1 MIKAVIRDHTGPLVL
16 LGLSGENIT
25 RLMADEP
32 ILINLAELR
41 LPPLRIALIGG
52 RTDTDIVAQLEQHY
66 GPLPFTCPR
75 CHATSR
81 HPDDKQD
88 GYCARCHDYTGAP
101 TP

>member
-1 MIKAVIRDHTGPLVL
+1 MRDPNGPVIL

-32 ILINLAELR
+32 ILINLAELG

-52 RTDTDIVAQLEQHY
+52 RTEADIVQDIDRRL
-66 GPLPFTCPR
+66 GRLPFTCPR
-75 CHATSR
+75 CRTASN
-81 HPDDKQD
+81 HPDDKRD
-88 GYCARCHDYTGAP
+88 GYCAHCHDYTGDP